1 MANTLSCLSFSNA
14 SSIFFF
20 FATFNLEQNSAEFS
34 LGLPQPH
41 PAPTPDA
48 FNTTTYVPS
57 KILMLNKTRF
67 GARSPK
73 KLTQETTESELE
85 SQAES

>member
-1 MANTLSCLSFSNA
+1 MANILSCLSFSNT
-14 SSIFFF
+14 SSIFF
-20 FATFNLEQNSAEFS
+20 FATFNSEQNSAEFS

-57 KILMLNKTRF
+57 KILILNKTQF
-67 GARSPK
+67 AARSPE
-73 KLTQETTESELE
+73 KLTQETTESE